1 MLILIIFW
9 RWFMM
14 VMMVMIVMMILTI
27 TVIRVLTRSSD
38 KTKSSILLSSC
49 PAYHANLCIANL
61 FTCIVNYY
69 YFGPI
74 LLPCYFYTLYIAYH
88 VSTICSAFQARLCH
102 WRGLVHQMRLWPPPP
117 STDPPSSPSK
127 LPSTRSVP
135 SIREP
140 RDPLLLS
147 ERVQEIDLG
156 YS

>member
-1 MLILIIFW
+1 
-9 RWFMM
+9 
-14 VMMVMIVMMILTI
+14 MMIDDDATGNDDDVDDRDDDI
-27 TVIRVLTRSSD
+27 DDHGDQGSNKAFWQDQVLNPSEQLPRLLCKPLYCKPFYVQSLLLLLGSD
-38 KTKSSILLSSC
+38 TTPVLL
-49 PAYHANLCIANL
+49 LD
-61 FTCIVNYY
+61 
-69 YFGPI
+69 
-74 LLPCYFYTLYIAYH
+74 TLYIAYH

-140 RDPLLLS
+140 RYPLLLS